1 MIDLNARA
9 VADSKKIHDGT
20 LGTGSFSVSI
30 KFTDLT
36 TPTPNDETITGLYND
51 TSLLGINP
59 ETGFPVRGSKLAIS
73 FHQADLT
80 IWDGLEDLQRW
91 KMELINGAGQT
102 VIAELNDIIPDRSF
116 GDILVMCT
124 IVSGHR

>member
-9 VADSKKIHDGT
+9 VADSKKIHNGT
-20 LGTGSFSVSI
+20 LGTGSVSVDI

-36 TPTPNDETITGLYND
+36 TPTPNVQTITGLYND

-59 ETGFPVRGSKLAIS
+59 ETGFPVRGSKIAIS
-73 FHQADLT
+73 FHQVDLT

-91 KMELINGAGQT
+91 KMELVNGAGQT
-102 VIAELNDIIPDRSF
+102 IVAELTDVIPDRSF
-116 GDILVMCT
+116 GSVLIMCT